1 MYCVIPFMMSLSGK
15 VKSLGKENIPM
26 VVKKLG
32 KGEVLT
38 LKEFLFFWNCYVKVV
53 AVDTYLFR
61 FVKTCRSIC
70 HK

>member
-38 LKEFLFFWNCYVKVV
+38 LKEFLFF
-53 AVDTYLFR
+53 
-61 FVKTCRSIC
+61 
-70 HK
+70 

>member
-1 MYCVIPFMMSLSGK
+1 MYCVIPFMSLSGK

-38 LKEFLFFWNCYVKVV
+38 LKEFLFF
-53 AVDTYLFR
+53 
-61 FVKTCRSIC
+61 
-70 HK
+70 